1 LNIGDVVKLAPEVRL
16 PNGLCEI
23 RVTSAG
29 FDLEFFH
36 AVDKAR
42 AEDKSRYQISGY
54 TRVWQGS
61 YATPDSGR
69 HAVDIDSAKLNDEGT
84 TVSLIVS
91 GLKPGHVYDVSV
103 GDIGHEPDGLL
114 WPNVGFYTL
123 HRLPK

>member
-1 LNIGDVVKLAPEVRL
+1 LNTGDIVKLTPDGRW

-23 RVTSAG
+23 RVTPAG

-36 AVDKAR
+36 PVDKSR
-42 AEDKSRYQISGY
+42 AEDQSRYQISGY

-69 HAVDIDSAKLNDEGT
+69 HAVEVNSARLSADGT
-84 TVSLIVS
+84 TVSLS
-91 GLKPGHVYDVSV
+91 LTGLKPGHVYDVSV
-103 GDIGHEPDGLL
+103 GDIGQEAGGLL

-123 HRLPK
+123 HQLPK